1 MYLDH
6 LFTASCFLQTV
17 KKMESTLAAFM
28 AETRITLPNLDD
40 RMRKFENPD
49 LLPGHS
55 TAFSAKIN
63 IVF

>member
-6 LFTASCFLQTV
+6 LFPAYCFLQTV
-17 KKMESTLAAFM
+17 KKMESTLPAVM
-28 AETRITLPNLDD
+28 AEARITLQNLDD

-49 LLPGHS
+49 LLLAHS
-55 TAFSAKIN
+55 TPFSVN